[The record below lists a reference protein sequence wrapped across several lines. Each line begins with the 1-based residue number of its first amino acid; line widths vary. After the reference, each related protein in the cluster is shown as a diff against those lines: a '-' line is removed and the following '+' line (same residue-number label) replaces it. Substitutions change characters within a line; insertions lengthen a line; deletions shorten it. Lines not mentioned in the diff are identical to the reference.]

1 MRRALLATLATLA
14 FPAAAG
20 AQEYDANCTTTDPP
34 PVTKP
39 ANPLHFGITPR
50 AAGSVGGSQAQVA
63 PEDEGKA
70 LAALRDLHPP
80 GRALVIRL
88 NRLFWADGDEG
99 IEKFAGYVDQY
110 AAAGFEVESQVR
122 YHPPEGKEGD
132 IPAWEEY
139 VRAVARELGRRPALT
154 ALSITNEANF
164 SGSQNTSDGAYE
176 GVVDALVRGIVVAR
190 EELDAMGRGDVRLGF
205 SMMWRWT
212 PDSDRKFWEDI
223 DAKADAT
230 PGFREAVDYVG
241 LQVYPGLVW
250 PPSPRPGVTAGAEV
264 VEALTLLRRC
274 YMPKA
279 KLGAGVQVWVS
290 ENGYATN
297 LGRSEDSQVRDLEST
312 VRDVHTWS
320 GELGIT
326 DYRYFNLRDNNS
338 DGTDLF
344 AAVGLLR
351 DDYSRKPAFDLFRG
365 LLAELGTT
373 PRSGP
378 AGAGRGDPGG
388 PSGSGGGRGSDRVA
402 SRPRGLVVK
411 ILRRSR
417 RTIFVTGRVLG
428 GRCTGSVRI
437 RVGRRVRRARL
448 RPDCRFAKRVR
459 VSKRRVRIVVRRG
472 RFIVRRRA

>member
-1 MRRALLATLATLA
+1 MRRLLVSAVVVLA
-14 FPAAAG
+14 FPGAAF
-20 AQEYDANCTTTDPP
+20 AQEYDANCTTADPP

-39 ANPLHFGITPR
+39 AHPIHFGITPR

-70 LAALRDLHPP
+70 LAALNELRPP
-80 GRALVIRL
+80 GRALVMRL

-99 IEKFAGYVDQY
+99 IRTFAGYVDQY
-110 AAAGFEVESQVR
+110 GAAGFEVESQVR
-122 YHPPEGKEGD
+122 YHPPPGKEGD

-139 VRAVARELGRRPALT
+139 VRAVVRELGKRPALT

-176 GVVDALVRGIVVAR
+176 GVVDALVRGTVVAR
-190 EELDAMGRGDVRLGF
+190 AELDAMGRPDVRLGF
-205 SMMWRWT
+205 SMMWRWS

-223 DAKADAT
+223 GARADAT

-241 LQVYPGLVW
+241 LQIYPGLVW

-264 VEALTLLRRC
+264 IEALTLLRRC

-279 KLGAGVQVWVS
+279 KLGDAVDVWIS

-297 LGRSEDSQVRDLEST
+297 LGRTEETQVRDLEST
-312 VRDVHTWS
+312 LRDVHNWS
-320 GELGIT
+320 GELGIS

-351 DDYSRKPAFDLFRG
+351 DDYSRKPAFDTFRA
-365 LLAELGTT
+365 LLGEVGTEARPLG
-373 PRSGP
+373 
-378 AGAGRGDPGG
+378 GAG
-388 PSGSGGGRGSDRVA
+388 PSGGDGAGGSPPPGPPRRPA
-402 SRPRGLVVK
+402 RPRGLVVK
-411 ILRRSR
+411 ILRLSR
-417 RTIFVTGRVLG
+417 GRLWVSGRVHG
-428 GRCTGSVRI
+428 ARRCRGAVRI
-437 RVGRRVRRARL
+437 RAGRKVRRARL
-448 RPDCRFAKRVR
+448 RPDCRFVRRIRVKQRRVR
-459 VSKRRVRIVVRRG
+459 VVVRRG
-472 RFIVRRRA
+472 RMVVRRRA

>member
-1 MRRALLATLATLA
+1 LFVALVALA
-14 FPAAAG
+14 FPGAAA
-20 AQEYDANCTTTDPP
+20 AQDGGDPNCMTADPP

-39 ANPLHFGITPR
+39 AHPIHFGITPR

-63 PEDEGKA
+63 PEDEGQS
-70 LAALRDLHPP
+70 LAALRDLRPP
-80 GRALVIRL
+80 GRALVMRL

-99 IEKFAGYVDQY
+99 IQRFAGYVDQY

-132 IPAWEEY
+132 IAAWEAY
-139 VRAVARELGRRPALT
+139 VRAVARELGKRPALT

-190 EELDAMGRGDVRLGF
+190 EELDAMGRRDVRLGF

-212 PDSDRKFWEDI
+212 PESDRQFWEDI
-223 DAKADAT
+223 GAKADAT
-230 PGFREAVDYVG
+230 PGFRDAVDYVG
-241 LQVYPGLVW
+241 LQIYPGLVW
-250 PPSPRPGVTAGAEV
+250 PPSPRPGVTAGAETI
-264 VEALTLLRRC
+264 EALTLLRRC

-279 KLGAGVQVWVS
+279 KLGDEVEVWVS

-297 LGRSEDSQVRDLEST
+297 LGRSEASQVRDLEST
-312 VRDVHTWS
+312 VRDVHQWS

-351 DDYSRKPAFDLFRG
+351 DDYSRKPAFATFRN
-365 LLAELGTT
+365 LMAELGTT
-373 PRSGP
+373 ERPLGP
-378 AGAGRGDPGG
+378 APA
-388 PSGSGGGRGSDRVA
+388 PSPPAPRRRPRR

-411 ILRRSR
+411 ILRMSGGRM
-417 RTIFVTGRVLG
+417 FVTGRVLG
-428 GRCTGSVRI
+428 ERCTGRVRI
-437 RVGRRVRRARL
+437 RAGRKRYRARL
-448 RPDCRFAKRVR
+448 RPDCRFAKRIR
-459 VSKRRVRIVVRRG
+459 TSQRRVRIVVRRG
-472 RFIVRRRA
+472 RMVVRRRA

>member
-1 MRRALLATLATLA
+1 MLAL
-14 FPAAAG
+14 PASAV
-20 AQEYDANCTTTDPP
+20 AQEADENCTTTDPP

-39 ANPLHFGITPR
+39 AQPLHFGITPR

-70 LAALRDLHPP
+70 LSALRELHPP
-80 GRALVIRL
+80 GRALVMRL

-99 IEKFAGYVDQY
+99 IRRFAGYVDQY
-110 AAAGFEVESQVR
+110 AAEGFEVESQVR

-132 IPAWEEY
+132 IAAWEEY
-139 VRAVARELGRRPALT
+139 VRAVVRELGRRPALT

-176 GVVDALVRGIVVAR
+176 GVVEALVRGTLVAR
-190 EELDAMGRGDVRLGF
+190 AELDAMGRRDVRLGF

-212 PDSDRKFWEDI
+212 PESDRRFWEDI
-223 DAKADAT
+223 GALADAN
-230 PGFREAVDYVG
+230 PGFRDAVDYVG

-250 PPSPRPGVTAGAEV
+250 PPSPRPGVTAGQEV
-264 VEALTLLRRC
+264 VEALTLLRGC

-279 KLGAGVQVWVS
+279 KLGPEVAVWVS

-297 LGRSEDSQVRDLEST
+297 LGRNEQSQVRDLDST
-312 VRDVHTWS
+312 VRDVHKWS

-351 DDYSRKPAFDLFRG
+351 DDYTRKPAFELFRG
-365 LLAELGTT
+365 LIAELGTA
-373 PRSGP
+373 R
-378 AGAGRGDPGG
+378 GAGPGRAPGPGTSQDPVVPRPGT
-388 PSGSGGGRGSDRVA
+388 GRGMRV
-402 SRPRGLVVK
+402 RIVRRG
-411 ILRRSR
+411 R
-417 RTIFVTGRVLG
+417 RTIAVSGRLVG
-428 GRCTGSVRI
+428 GRCTGVVRI
-437 RVGRRVRRARL
+437 RAGRRTHHAKV
-448 RPDCRFAKRVR
+448 RPDCRFVTRIRVHTRRVR
-459 VSKRRVRIVVRRG
+459 VVVRRG
-472 RFIVRRRA
+472 AFVVRRRA